1 VSVSILAMHGWAGDS
16 RGWEPFAAAA
26 GARGWTWQSLN
37 RGYGSLPACG
47 ADWDLAGRR
56 RVLVAHSLG
65 PHLLP
70 AALLAGAD
78 AIVLLAS
85 FGQFLPPGRDGR
97 RLEAAL
103 SGMATALAGS
113 EAGEAEA
120 MLSRFLAE
128 AAAPQPLS
136 RLNATILETPLSAA
150 GRRLLL
156 DDLTLLA
163 ASRGLPAALPA
174 DLPCL
179 VVEAG
184 ADRIV
189 APEAR
194 ELLRRER
201 PAAAVLTYPEAG
213 HCLLD
218 TPVVPDVIAWIASL

>member
-1 VSVSILAMHGWAGDS
+1 VTFSILAMHGWAGDS
-16 RGWEPFAAAA
+16 RGWEPFATAAA
-26 GARGWTWQSLN
+26 ARGWTWQCLE
-37 RGYGSLPACG
+37 RGYGTAAARS
-47 ADWDLAGRR
+47 ADWDPAGRR

-70 AALLAGAD
+70 AALLASAD

-85 FGQFLPPGRDGR
+85 FGRFIPPGREGR
-97 RLEAAL
+97 QLATAIA
-103 SGMATALAGS
+103 GMTDALAG
-113 EAGEAEA
+113 AEAEA
-120 MLSRFLAE
+120 MLRRFLAE

-136 RLNATILETPLSAA
+136 RLNGTIVDTPLGPA
-150 GRRLLL
+150 GRRRLH
-156 DDLTLLA
+156 DDLALLA
-163 ASRGLPAALPA
+163 ASRSLPAALPA

-179 VVEAG
+179 IVEAG

-189 APEAR
+189 APRTR
-194 ELLRRER
+194 ELLRQER